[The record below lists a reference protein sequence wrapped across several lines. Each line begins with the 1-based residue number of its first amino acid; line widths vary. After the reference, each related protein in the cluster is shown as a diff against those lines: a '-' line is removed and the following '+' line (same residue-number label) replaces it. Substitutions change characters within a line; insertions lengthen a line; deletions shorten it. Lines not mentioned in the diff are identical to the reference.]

1 MSRFDRYL
9 LSQLMVLFGFFSLVL
24 ILVYW
29 INRAVILFDRLI
41 GDGQSTWVFL
51 EFTALSLPGI
61 IRLVLP
67 IAAAVAAIYVT
78 NRMSAESE
86 LTVVQAT
93 GFSAFRLARPYVV
106 FGLIVAVLLSVLAHY
121 LVPLSNKVYSER
133 YREVSE
139 NLIAR
144 LLSAGEFLNPTDGVT
159 FYIRD
164 ITPQDELLDVFLSD
178 TRSPDESVVYMASR
192 AFVVNTESGPQLVM
206 IEGTAQTLRHPSQ
219 RLIVTRFDDFAYDI
233 SSFIDTSATIARAP
247 RELPTWSLLSPGADI
262 LAETGQD
269 RATLVA
275 TGHQRIAEALLPVVA
290 VLIGYSTL
298 VLGGFSRFGVWRQI
312 LTAVLLMIVVKM
324 VETAF
329 VSTIR
334 ATPALWPLSYGT
346 LAFGLSVT
354 WFQLFWSGRPY
365 LFRRYRPFASAEEE
379 PA

>member
-29 INRAVILFDRLI
+29 VNRAVILFDRLI

-78 NRMSAESE
+78 NRMSVESE

-93 GFSAFRLARPYVV
+93 GFSGFRLARSYVV
-106 FGLIVAVLLSVLAHY
+106 FGVIVAVLMSILAHY
-121 LVPLSNKVYSER
+121 LVPLSNKVYTER
-133 YREVSE
+133 YREVSQ

-144 LLSAGEFLNPTDGVT
+144 LLSAGEFLNPTEGVT

-178 TRSPDESVVYMASR
+178 TRNPKESVTYMASR
-192 AFVVNTESGPQLVM
+192 AFVVNAEAGPQLVM

-219 RLIVTRFDDFAYDI
+219 RLIVTRFDDFSYDI
-233 SSFIDTSATIARAP
+233 SDFIETDATISRAP
-247 RELPTWSLLSPGADI
+247 RELPTWFLLSPSEEI
-262 LAETGQD
+262 IAETAQD

-275 TGHQRIAEALLPVVA
+275 TAHQRIAEALLPIVA
-290 VLIGYSTL
+290 VLIGFSTL

-312 LTAVLLMIVVKM
+312 LIAVLLMIAVKV

-329 VSTIR
+329 VSAIR
-334 ATPALWPLSYGT
+334 ATPSLWPLSYVT
-346 LAFGLSVT
+346 LVVGLSIS
-354 WFQLFWSGRPY
+354 WFQLFWAGRPY
-365 LFRRYRPFASAEEE
+365 LFRRYRPFAPVEGDTA
-379 PA
+379 